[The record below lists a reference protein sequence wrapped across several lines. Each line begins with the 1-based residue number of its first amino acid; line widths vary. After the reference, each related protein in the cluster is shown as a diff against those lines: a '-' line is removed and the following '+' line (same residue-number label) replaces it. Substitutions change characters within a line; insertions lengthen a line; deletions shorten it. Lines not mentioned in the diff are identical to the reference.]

1 MLFNVRGLI
10 ECLRVLESAVYDD
23 LTMCLS
29 PIVCVCVWRVCV
41 CGGGGGASVCD
52 VRKRV
57 RVRACVYYW
66 FSVLCECFWLLLIYS
81 QTLLVRLFLHQCN
94 GRSQARRQYKP
105 ITCKPTF
112 PILLTPGGI
121 SFQNY
126 NAIRITT
133 YMYAREVRDLCKD
146 FV

>member
-1 MLFNVRGLI
+1 MRGFD
-10 ECLRVLESAVYDD
+10 CGWV
-23 LTMCLS
+23 
-29 PIVCVCVWRVCV
+29 
-41 CGGGGGASVCD
+41 GGGWGVSCASVCD
-52 VRKRV
+52 VCKHVCSSV

-105 ITCKPTF
+105 ITCKPAF
-112 PILLTPGGI
+112 PVLLTPGGI
-121 SFQNY
+121 SLQNY

-133 YMYAREVRDLCKD
+133 YMYAREVSDLYKD

>member
-1 MLFNVRGLI
+1 MQGLI

-23 LTMCLS
+23 LTMCLG
-29 PIVCVCVWRVCV
+29 PIVCVCVWK
-41 CGGGGGASVCD
+41 GGGASVCD
-52 VRKRV
+52 VLK
-57 RVRACVYYW
+57 RVRACVYYR
-66 FSVLCECFWLLLIYS
+66 FSVLCECFWLLLIMYS
-81 QTLLVRLFLHQCN
+81 QTLLLRLFLHQRN

-105 ITCKPTF
+105 IICKPTF

-146 FV
+146 LV